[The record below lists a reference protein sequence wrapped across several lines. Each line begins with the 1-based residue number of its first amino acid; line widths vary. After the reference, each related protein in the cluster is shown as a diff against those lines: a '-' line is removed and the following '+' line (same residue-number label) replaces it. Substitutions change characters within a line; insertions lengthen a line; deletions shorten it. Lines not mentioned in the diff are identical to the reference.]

1 VNKSLEHIIN
11 ECKKQNSEAQK
22 ALYDMYKDTMYA
34 VCLRYIKSAQD
45 AEDVFIE
52 AFFKVYDKISSYKG
66 DGSFE
71 GWVRRIMIN
80 ECLMWLRK
88 RNNLH
93 MTVEISDK
101 DMLQHSE
108 ELPPIEEFSEVLS
121 MLDELPTGYRTI
133 FNLYVFEKLKHR
145 EIAEQLGISINTS
158 KSQLILAKKK
168 LLDIYKKKHKSVQI
182 K

>member
-1 VNKSLEHIIN
+1 MNKSLEHIIN

-22 ALYDMYKDTMYA
+22 ALYDMYRDTMYA

-52 AFFKVYDKISSYKG
+52 AFFKVFDKLSSYKG

-88 RNNLH
+88 RNNLN

-101 DMLQHSE
+101 DMLEHSE

-121 MLDELPTGYRTI
+121 MLDELPVGYRTI
-133 FNLYVFEKLKHR
+133 FNLYVFEELKHR

-168 LLDIYKKKHKSVQI
+168 LLDIYKKKHKLVQI

>member
-1 VNKSLEHIIN
+1 MNKSLEHIIK

-52 AFFKVYDKISSYKG
+52 AFFKVYDKMSSYKG

-101 DMLQHSE
+101 DILQQSE

-121 MLDELPTGYRTI
+121 MLDELPIGYRTI
-133 FNLYVFEKLKHR
+133 FNLYVFEELKHR